1 VGDGARRATVQN
13 FEGGMRA
20 REIIETALFAVISEA
35 TRINYIQIGNTQA
48 NVDKIVALLATIP
61 EELNL
66 ELNVVIQNHVNEEA

>member
-1 VGDGARRATVQN
+1 
-13 FEGGMRA
+13 MRA

>member
-1 VGDGARRATVQN
+1 
-13 FEGGMRA
+13 MRA
-20 REIIETALFAVISEA
+20 REIIETALFAIISEA
-35 TRINYIQIGNTQA
+35 TRVNYAQIGNTQA